1 MELANLF
8 LLELDNLVISCFDQI
23 LVYRRYV
30 DDLLIVAR
38 RSLCMEQLL
47 EFMNNWSNGI
57 SISREANEQP
67 HEVRFLDVSYKLTD
81 SAVHFSTYRK
91 PANAYAYVPWNS
103 SHSRACLKGIIH
115 TEVNRISSTCCD
127 RNDFDWQ
134 VTFFRS
140 KLFKRGY
147 PTFEIDRIISAF
159 NNTTSCQ
166 PRVARRNI
174 VPFKLNYCMG
184 ADKLCIGEILK
195 RHEGKLSE
203 VNISP
208 IQCFTSDRSLFR
220 SRFNRFR

>member
-1 MELANLF
+1 MF
-8 LLELDNLVISCFDQI
+8 
-23 LVYRRYV
+23 
-30 DDLLIVAR
+30 
-38 RSLCMEQLL
+38 
-47 EFMNNWSNGI
+47 
-57 SISREANEQP
+57 SIFF
-67 HEVRFLDVSYKLTD
+67 VGD

-174 VPFKLNYCMG
+174 VPFKLNHCMG
-184 ADKLCIGEILK
+184 ADKLCIAEILK

-220 SRFNRFR
+220 SRFNRFRWSADFFKFRGSGRRAIGKNTIVFFQSTSLYSVPVFS